1 MRINVIYS
9 GGTIGMI
16 ETEAG
21 LAPGADLRGWL
32 NDLVARRPSI
42 GEVTFTEF
50 STLIDSSN
58 ATPADWQALI
68 DALWSA
74 CESADGFVIL
84 HGTDTL
90 AYASAALSFALQD
103 FGKPVVLTGSQ
114 LPIGALDTDAHAN
127 VVDSLKAVASGR
139 IDSVALVF
147 GRSVFDGSCASK
159 WSSWSF
165 EGFSSP
171 NAPVLATTGAPW
183 QWNDVERR
191 RHDSFPQVKPY
202 VAQDIVVLDLVPGI
216 SAQRV
221 DSVLHPRPSAV
232 ILRAYG
238 TGNIPAREQALVD
251 ALASAVDDGVEVIVS
266 SQCMQAQVYLGHY
279 EAGYALAQLGA
290 VSAHNMTFEA
300 CYAKTVFLL
309 SQGMR
314 GEKFKYWME
323 KSLSREITNTLR
335 SR

>member
-1 MRINVIYS
+1 
-9 GGTIGMI
+9 MI
-16 ETEAG
+16 ETDTG

-32 NDLVARRPSI
+32 NDLVSRRPEI
-42 GEVTFTEF
+42 GDVTLTEF
-50 STLIDSSN
+50 PTLIDSSN

-68 DALWSA
+68 DALWA
-74 CESADGFVIL
+74 ARAEADGFVIL

-90 AYASAALSFALQD
+90 AYAAAALSFALAD

-147 GRSVFDGSCASK
+147 GRSVFAGSCASK

-171 NAPVLATTGAPW
+171 NAPLLATTGAPW
-183 QWNDVERR
+183 QWNNVERR
-191 RHDSFPQVKPY
+191 RNNAFAQAKPY
-202 VAQDIVVLDLVPGI
+202 VAHDVVVLDLVPGI

-221 DSVLHPRPSAV
+221 DSVLHPRPAAV

-238 TGNIPAREQALVD
+238 TGNIPVREQGLVE
-251 ALASAVDDGVEVIVS
+251 ALAHAVDDGVEVIVS
-266 SQCMQAQVYLGHY
+266 SQCTQAQVSLGHY
-279 EAGYALAQLGA
+279 EAGFALAQLGA
-290 VSAHNMTFEA
+290 VSAQNMTFEA

-323 KSLSREITNTLR
+323 ESLSGEITNTLR